1 VSVVINVNAGNTVVP
16 CGIKGVKGTVSTLR
30 EPADQDPGAAA
41 LRELV
46 MPVVVV
52 AASEHD
58 ETSCATSTTSY
69 VSLRPPILCV
79 ALAPASRTAQMVVR
93 TGRFS
98 VSVLAVGQVDLA
110 QRAGRPA
117 TGPDKLA
124 AVGIIAE
131 QSPGLPGPPGV
142 AGAAA
147 VLWCE
152 VSDVVTAGD
161 HQVIF
166 GRVAAFRGAVDD
178 TGLLLRHHRRY
189 LGTGQPI
196 TPPAADGY
204 PI

>member
-1 VSVVINVNAGNTVVP
+1 MTP
-16 CGIKGVKGTVSTLR
+16 
-30 EPADQDPGAAA
+30 PADTGPGTAA

-46 MPVVVV
+46 MSVVVV
-52 AASEHD
+52 AASDQD
-58 ETSCATSTTSY
+58 ETACATSTTSY
-69 VSLRPPILCV
+69 VSLQPPILCV
-79 ALAPASRTAQMVVR
+79 ALAPASRTARMVIR

-98 VSVLAVGQVDLA
+98 VSVLAADQADLA

-117 TGPDKLA
+117 AGPDKLA
-124 AVGIIAE
+124 AVGISPE
-131 QSPGLPGPPGV
+131 QPPGLAGPPGV

-152 VSDVVTAGD
+152 VSEVLTVGD

-166 GRVAAFRGAVDD
+166 GQVSAVRGAADG

-189 LGTGQPI
+189 LGTGPPV
-196 TPPAADGY
+196 TPPASDRY

>member
-1 VSVVINVNAGNTVVP
+1 VNSPENFAP
-16 CGIKGVKGTVSTLR
+16 GV
-30 EPADQDPGAAA
+30 AA

-52 AASEHD
+52 VAGDHA

-69 VSLRPPILCV
+69 VSVRPPVICV
-79 ALAPASRTAQMVVR
+79 ALAPASRTARLAQR

-98 VSVLAVGQVDLA
+98 VSVLTAGQADLA
-110 QRAGRPA
+110 RRAGRPA
-117 TGPDKLA
+117 AGPDKLA
-124 AVGIIAE
+124 AVGIGPE
-131 QSPGLPGPPGV
+131 PPPGAADGPPGV

-161 HQVIF
+161 HRVFF
-166 GRVAAFRGAVDD
+166 GTVTAFRGSENDTVGG
-178 TGLLLRHHRRY
+178 TGLLLRHQRRY
-189 LGTGQPI
+189 LGTGQPV
-196 TPPAADGY
+196 TPAVADGY